1 MKTWVRLL
9 LKFLSNSTFYFS
21 IFKDK
26 EWTKFSS
33 KIHPGHVEHW
43 LHATCTQKPAIGFE
57 LWCWRLLRV
66 SWTARSNQSIRREIS
81 PEYSLEELMLKLKLQ
96 SFGYLVQ
103 RTDSLE
109 KTLLLGE
116 IEGRRRGRHRMR
128 WLDGITSLM
137 AMSLSK
143 LWELVMDKEVWR
155 AAVHGV
161 AKNGTWP
168 RDWTILNW
176 AYVSIS
182 TQPRLLFYS

>member
-9 LKFLSNSTFYFS
+9 LRFLSNSTFYFS

-66 SWTARSNQSIRREIS
+66 PWTARRSNQSILKEIS
-81 PEYSLEELMLKLKLQ
+81 SEYSLGWLILKLKLQ

-128 WLDGITSLM
+128 WLDGITDLM
-137 AMSLSK
+137 DMSLSK
-143 LWELVMDKEVWR
+143 LWELVMDREAWCAV
-155 AAVHGV
+155 VHGDT
-161 AKNGTWP
+161 KSRTWLS
-168 RDWTILNW
+168 DWTERNC
-176 AYVSIS
+176 
-182 TQPRLLFYS
+182 TQIIIIIDK